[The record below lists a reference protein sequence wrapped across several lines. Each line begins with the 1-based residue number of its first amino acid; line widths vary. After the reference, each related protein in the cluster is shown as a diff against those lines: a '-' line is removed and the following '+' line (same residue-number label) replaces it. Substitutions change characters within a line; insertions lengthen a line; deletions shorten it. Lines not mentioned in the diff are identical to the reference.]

1 MRFDNYYLSE
11 YRRVLD
17 NIKINEDKLLDF
29 AENIEKNIEIARSE
43 ETKRLAVASA
53 TAVMVGV
60 GIGLALRRKR

>member
-17 NIKINEDKLLDF
+17 NIKINEAKLLDF
-29 AENIEKNIEIARSE
+29 AENIDKNIEIARSAE
-43 ETKRLAVASA
+43 AKRLAVVSA

-60 GIGLALRRKR
+60 GVGLALRKRR

>member
-29 AENIEKNIEIARSE
+29 AENIEKNIEVARSE
-43 ETKRLAVASA
+43 ETKRLVVASA

-60 GIGLALRRKR
+60 GIGLALRRKK

>member
-17 NIKINEDKLLDF
+17 NIKLNEDKLLDF
-29 AENIEKNIEIARSE
+29 AENIEKNIELARSE
-43 ETKRLAVASA
+43 ENKRLMMASA